1 MKRYLLALFYMVNI
15 SIVFGDEPLFPIPL
29 LISGSEIVDG
39 NLGGHRSPVR
49 PENCPIQL
57 FIDKDLLILQF
68 VGIGELDIVSYVIKS
83 SDEEVVLSDELN
95 NIEHQVDISSLCPGA
110 YYIEVLYNGILYIG
124 ELTLV

>member
-1 MKRYLLALFYMVNI
+1 MKRYLLALFYMVNT

-68 VGIGELDIVSYVIKS
+68 VGIGELDQDCQTSK
-83 SDEEVVLSDELN
+83 
-95 NIEHQVDISSLCPGA
+95 GRR
-110 YYIEVLYNGILYIG
+110 
-124 ELTLV
+124 

>member
-1 MKRYLLALFYMVNI
+1 MKSYLLALFYMVNT

-39 NLGGHRSPVR
+39 NLGGHRSPLR

-83 SDEEVVLSDELN
+83 SDEEVVLSGDLN
-95 NIEHQVDISSLCPGA
+95 NIEHTVDISSLCA
-110 YYIEVLYNGILYIG
+110 ATYYIEVLYNGISYIG
-124 ELTLV
+124 ELTIV